1 MIIVT
6 GANGFIGR
14 YLVQQLI
21 DNGDDVLATGSSD
34 KSKNYF
40 KDKGIPYETIDVTKK
55 EDFDKLPN
63 SDAVVHLA
71 ALLRIDRDKHT
82 ALDYIKVNGYGTFNV
97 LEYCYKVG
105 AKIIYSQTH
114 SDIDASKDI
123 IISEKTERAFTS
135 SHEISD
141 NVYPFIVG
149 KNMGMDLIMA
159 YDNDGVIPAGIVF
172 RLSNIRGYGS
182 RDTRYNCVFHQLI
195 QKAING
201 DPIEIWGDHK
211 TVRDMIYV
219 KDVVNAIIKA
229 INSNTAHGLYTIGSG
244 SGVTIL
250 DEAQAIINAFCTKKQ
265 SKIIFRP
272 EIKEVRTKNTIF
284 DISKAVQELKW
295 KPQYTY
301 EEAMIDYKKE
311 MKKMGKGG

>member
-14 YLVQQLI
+14 YLVRQLL
-21 DNGDDVLATGSSD
+21 DNGVDVLATGSSG
-34 KSKNYF
+34 KSKKYF
-40 KDKGIPYETIDVTKK
+40 KDNNIPFEMIDVTKK
-55 EDFDKLPN
+55 EDFDKLPD

-114 SDIDASKDI
+114 SDIDASKDN

-135 SHEISD
+135 SHETSD

-149 KNMGMDLIMA
+149 KNMGMDLVLA
-159 YDNDGVIPAGIVF
+159 YDHDGVIPAGIVF

-195 QKAING
+195 QKAIKG
-201 DPIEIWGDHK
+201 DSIEIWGAHK
-211 TVRDMIYV
+211 TIRDMIYV
-219 KDVVNAIIKA
+219 KDVVDAIIKA

-250 DEAQAIINAFCTKKQ
+250 DEAKAIIKAFCTKKQ
-265 SKIIFRP
+265 SKIIFKP
-272 EIKEVRTKNTIF
+272 EIKEIRTKNTTF
-284 DISKAVQELKW
+284 DISKAEKELHW
-295 KPQYTY
+295 KPQYSY
-301 EEAMIDYKKE
+301 EEAMIDMKYEMDKK
-311 MKKMGKGG
+311 